1 MERTNKMK
9 KLVCICSLLLW
20 AVVSMGQDVSNVI
33 GQYVDQAEV
42 YQKIPKKRIKEIVD
56 QAEQK
61 KDMDAEASAFI
72 SQILD
77 KTKTLEVLIL
87 KSKPDV
93 IQPFVEQ
100 INSLDEKYETMVSVK
115 QGKADVSI
123 RTLSKRKK
131 VREILVTV
139 LFKDKAAI
147 VVLLEGKYN
156 PEDIN
161 EELFKNAIKIKKI
174 KKQKGLLK

>member
-77 KTKTLEVLIL
+77 KT
-87 KSKPDV
+87 
-93 IQPFVEQ
+93 
-100 INSLDEKYETMVSVK
+100 
-115 QGKADVSI
+115 
-123 RTLSKRKK
+123 
-131 VREILVTV
+131 
-139 LFKDKAAI
+139 
-147 VVLLEGKYN
+147 
-156 PEDIN
+156 
-161 EELFKNAIKIKKI
+161 
-174 KKQKGLLK
+174 

>member
-1 MERTNKMK
+1 MK

-20 AVVSMGQDVSNVI
+20 AVVSMAQDVSNLI

-42 YQKIPKKRIKEIVD
+42 YQKIPKKRIKEIVEK
-56 QAEQK
+56 AEQK
-61 KDMDAEASAFI
+61 KNMDEKSAAFI

-87 KSKPDV
+87 KNKPDV
-93 IQPFVEQ
+93 VKPFIEQ
-100 INSLDEKYETMVSVK
+100 MNALPEKYETQVSVK
-115 QGKADVSI
+115 HKKADVNI

-139 LFKDKAAI
+139 SVKDAVAI
-147 VVLLEGKYN
+147 AVLLEGKYN

-161 EELFKNAIKIKKI
+161 EEILKNAVKI
-174 KKQKGLLK
+174 GNR